1 MSGVTTFL
9 LIRHGATNAVGH
21 TITGRLPGVHLNDLG
36 RQQAVALPDRLKRF
50 DIAAIYSSPME
61 RALESAEPL
70 AHALGLP
77 VESSQ
82 ALLEVDFGAW
92 SGLTLEELQKSDEWK
107 MFNLF
112 RSSSPPP
119 EGELIGEVQTR
130 MVSEMNRLRVRYQ
143 GKTVALFTHADPIKA
158 ALMHYLGMSSDNLQ
172 RLEVSP
178 ASISEVR
185 LDVWGVQVWGIN
197 L

>member
-1 MSGVTTFL
+1 MSGVTRFL
-9 LIRHGATNAVGH
+9 LVRHSVTDAVGH
-21 TITGRLPGVHLNDLG
+21 IITGRLPGVHLNDLG
-36 RQQAVALPDRLKRF
+36 RRQAAGIPDRLKSF
-50 DIAAIYSSPME
+50 NIAAIYSSPME
-61 RALESAEPL
+61 RALESAGPL
-70 AHALGLP
+70 ARALGLP
-77 VESSQ
+77 IEPSQ
-82 ALLEVDFGAW
+82 ALLEVDFGSW
-92 SGLTLEELQKSDEWK
+92 SGLTLDELHQSDDWK

-112 RSSSPPP
+112 RSSSRPPG
-119 EGELIGEVQTR
+119 GELIGEVQTR
-130 MVSEMNRLRVRYQ
+130 MVTELNRLRVQYQ
-143 GKTVALFTHADPIKA
+143 DKTVALFTHADPIKA